1 MADVDRDVDETING
15 TKNIEENFS
24 LMPINKST
32 VYFLQDSQLGYNVY
46 EIVTGR
52 TLTCLFLASVT
63 LWRRGLTVKVRPPIS
78 IR

>member
-1 MADVDRDVDETING
+1 MSWINSRKVMADVDRDVDETING

-63 LWRRGLTVKVRPPIS
+63 L
-78 IR
+78 